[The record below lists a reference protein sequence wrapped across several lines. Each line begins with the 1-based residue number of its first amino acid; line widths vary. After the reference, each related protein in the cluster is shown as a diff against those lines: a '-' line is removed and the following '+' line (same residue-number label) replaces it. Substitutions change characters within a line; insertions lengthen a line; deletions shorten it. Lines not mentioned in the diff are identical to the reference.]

1 MVAIKRER
9 LPNRR
14 QSETFDFEFAGLRY
28 TCTIGRF
35 RDGRIAE
42 IFLAADTSPPASA
55 VMIAFQQ
62 SRRVAWG
69 VAR

>member
-14 QSETFDFEFAGLRY
+14 QSETFDFEFAGLR
-28 TCTIGRF
+28 TVGRF
-35 RDGRIAE
+35 RDGRIAGL
-42 IFLAADTSPPASA
+42 FLAADTSPPASA